1 MGSVVLDPSH
11 NMAAKALIRAV
22 RVSGLFIGD
31 SQCSYQA
38 KEYSSQS
45 LLELIQQD
53 EFLWSLPLP
62 SLDNDI
68 HPHPLYVMVTA

>member
-31 SQCSYQA
+31 TQTRVVTRSEGHHA
-38 KEYSSQS
+38 EG
-45 LLELIQQD
+45 D
-53 EFLWSLPLP
+53 
-62 SLDNDI
+62 
-68 HPHPLYVMVTA
+68 YVGR